1 MPSLKSRLVAFVLR
15 HSRKKAFSSPDELHA
30 WIKWARPR
38 QNHRPPARLLRRL
51 DIRPATVGGYPFYEV
66 EPRTGAGDMH
76 ILYLHGGA
84 YCFEITQFHWNLI
97 AEMAERL
104 GARVSVPIY
113 PLAPEHDIHDIFAV
127 GMAAYRH
134 VAEATRSGDFVL
146 MGDSAGGNMA
156 VVLTMMAAQ
165 EGLPLA
171 SRMALISPGLDV
183 TLENPEVFEVERL
196 DPWLGIPG
204 GLEAIRIYAADLDRA
219 DWRVSPIKGD
229 LSVLPRTLILAGQYD
244 ILTPDTTRFAA
255 LAVEAGAE
263 VELVVEPGMF
273 HVWPLIDMPEARRA
287 RDRIVAF
294 LSEPEPAAAQARR
307 AKAQNLPDSLNAS
320 IVARM

>member
-30 WIKWARPR
+30 WLAWARPR
-38 QNHRPPARLLRRL
+38 QNHRPPARLLKRV
-51 DIRPATVGGYPFYEV
+51 DIREATVGGHPFYEV
-66 EPRTGAGDMH
+66 RPKAGAGGMH

-84 YCFEITQFHWNLI
+84 YCFEITQYHWNLI

-104 GARVSVPIY
+104 SATVSVPIY
-113 PLAPEHDIHDIFAV
+113 PLAPEHDVNDIFAV
-127 GMAAYRH
+127 GMAAYRRA
-134 VAEATRSGDFVL
+134 VETAAPGRLVL

-156 VVLTMMAAQ
+156 VVLTMMAAR
-165 EGLPLA
+165 EELPLP
-171 SRMALISPGLDV
+171 SKLALISPGLDM
-183 TLENPEVFEVERL
+183 TLENPEVYEVERL

-204 GLEAIRIYAADLDRA
+204 GLEAIRLYAPGLDRS
-219 DWRVSPIKGD
+219 DWRISPIKGD
-229 LSVLPRTLILAGQYD
+229 LSVLPATLILAGTHD

-255 LAVEAGAE
+255 LAVEAGAD

-294 LSEPEPAAAQARR
+294 LSEPAPTAAEAARAQARD
-307 AKAQNLPDSLNAS
+307 PSLNAS